1 MTESSLLP
9 NRRYFV
15 SQNSGFILGLPP
27 KALFQV
33 DCLTHLL
40 PEDEVDALFDALD
53 AVDERD
59 NDPSNEETGPYTFTL
74 SGFGLPGTGTRDAQ
88 SPERLE
94 WTCHAAVHRPTRKT
108 RPKLVVLEL
117 ELVDDQL
124 NPLNTI
130 PDEPMTEDERVGFAE
145 PEMYGEKGLINP
157 SEAELLESTVSLAKP
172 LRVLAR
178 AKATQ
183 ARRRNKQASRA
194 MGEMDILG
202 LLGQINE
209 QLGKA
214 EDLAGFLKVC
224 CFLSTL
230 ARSLLYTDTKS
241 CFHRSSPVCSENL
254 PSLIE

>member
-1 MTESSLLP
+1 M
-9 NRRYFV
+9 
-15 SQNSGFILGLPP
+15 
-27 KALFQV
+27 
-33 DCLTHLL
+33 
-40 PEDEVDALFDALD
+40 
-53 AVDERD
+53 DERD

-94 WTCHAAVHRPTRKT
+94 WTCHAAVHRPARQT

-124 NPLNTI
+124 NPLNTV
-130 PDEPMTEDERVGFAE
+130 PDEPMTADERVGFAE

-157 SEAELLESTVSLAKP
+157 SESDLLESTVSLAKP

-183 ARRRNKQASRA
+183 ARRRNRQASRA
-194 MGEMDILG
+194 MGEMDVLG

-214 EDLAGFLKVC
+214 DDLASFLKVSFPSSEISLSRLVRILKTNVRTRSFQVVAGVFRELTEFDRVMVYQVSFLLC
-224 CFLSTL
+224 CS
-230 ARSLLYTDTKS
+230 ANSA
-241 CFHRSSPVCSENL
+241 HRG
-254 PSLIE
+254 

>member
-1 MTESSLLP
+1 
-9 NRRYFV
+9 
-15 SQNSGFILGLPP
+15 
-27 KALFQV
+27 
-33 DCLTHLL
+33 
-40 PEDEVDALFDALD
+40 
-53 AVDERD
+53 VDERD

-108 RPKLVVLEL
+108 RPNLVVLEL

-145 PEMYGEKGLINP
+145 PEMYGEKGVINP
-157 SEAELLESTVSLAKP
+157 TEAELLESTVSLAKP

-214 EDLAGFLKVC
+214 EDLASFLKVRSPSPLPSFALC
-224 CFLSTL
+224 ADLGDRFYRLSP
-230 ARSLLYTDTKS
+230 AS
-241 CFHRSSPVCSENL
+241 FENSQ
-254 PSLIE
+254 SLIE